1 MITAEVWT
9 APNKRLRQQGLKK
22 RPVAVDA
29 SVRPWMAALA
39 MERSPARLDLPSTL
53 KTGSMEDNV
62 VQIIA
67 AALLTATK
75 VAGPVLFATLA
86 IGLVLSIVQSATQI
100 QEQTLTFVPKLIVAA
115 VVLVL
120 TGGWCLRVLEGFTRE
135 LFTMIPALLAS

>member
-1 MITAEVWT
+1 MRRV
-9 APNKRLRQQGLKK
+9 
-22 RPVAVDA
+22 
-29 SVRPWMAALA
+29 
-39 MERSPARLDLPSTL
+39 
-53 KTGSMEDNV
+53 EDNV
-62 VQIIA
+62 IQIVA

-120 TGGWCLRVLEGFTRE
+120 TGGWCLRVLEGFTRD